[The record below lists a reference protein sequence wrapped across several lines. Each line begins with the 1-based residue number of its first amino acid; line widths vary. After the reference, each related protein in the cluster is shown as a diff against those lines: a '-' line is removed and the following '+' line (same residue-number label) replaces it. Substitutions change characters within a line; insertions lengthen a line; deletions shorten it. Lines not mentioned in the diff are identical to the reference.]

1 MNSKNH
7 PHSAAAAAAAVAAV
21 EGSSG
26 GDGGDRI
33 DVGVGMDGL
42 PDLSSSSEHDAEQT
56 EGRDHLRPP
65 LTKVPVSS
73 ATRISPPV
81 EYGPI
86 MFGGC
91 NRQNSPQDH
100 WARITNLI
108 HPNPDLFV
116 WTGDAVYA
124 LDNSLAG
131 KK

>member
-7 PHSAAAAAAAVAAV
+7 PHSAAASAAGV
-21 EGSSG
+21 EGSSRG
-26 GDGGDRI
+26 GGGDRT

-42 PDLSSSSEHDAEQT
+42 PDLSSSSEHDIEKT
-56 EGRDHLRPP
+56 EDRDSLRPP
-65 LTKVPVSS
+65 LTKMPVSS
-73 ATRISPPV
+73 ATRISPPI

-108 HPNPDLFV
+108 HPNPDMFI

-131 KK
+131 K